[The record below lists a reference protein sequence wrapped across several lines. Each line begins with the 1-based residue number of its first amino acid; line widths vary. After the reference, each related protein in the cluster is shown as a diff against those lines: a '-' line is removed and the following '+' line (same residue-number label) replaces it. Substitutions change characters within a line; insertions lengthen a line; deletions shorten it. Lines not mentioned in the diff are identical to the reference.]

1 MSLTITSL
9 NSGSNGNCYYIGNEN
24 EAVLVDAG
32 ISCREIERRML
43 RLGLSLKK
51 VKAIFITHEHTD
63 HIRGLNTLMKKY
75 QIPIYITD
83 GTLQYSRLQHTHS
96 SIFSFKALEE
106 VQIGELLITGFRKF
120 HDASDPHSFIV
131 SYQDVKVGVF
141 TDIGVVCEHVIAHF
155 KQCHAA
161 ILEANYDEELLE
173 NGKYPYFL
181 KRRITGGKGHLSN
194 RQALALFV
202 EHRPAYMSH
211 LLLGH
216 LSKHNNCPVRV
227 ENLFNAHREEV
238 EVIIASRDQEMP
250 IYQIG

>member
-24 EAVLVDAG
+24 EAILVDAG
-32 ISCREIERRML
+32 ISCRETERRML

-63 HIRGLNTLMKKY
+63 HIRGLNTLMKKH
-75 QIPIYITD
+75 QIPVYITE
-83 GTLQYSRLQHTHS
+83 GTLQFSRLQS
-96 SIFSFKALEE
+96 SNSPILSFKALEE
-106 VQIGELLITGFRKF
+106 VQIGELLITGFKKY

-131 SYQDVKVGVF
+131 SHQGVRVGVF
-141 TDIGVVCEHVIAHF
+141 TDIGVVCDDVITHF

-161 ILEANYDEELLE
+161 ILEANYDEDLLE

-181 KRRITGGKGHLSN
+181 KRRITGGRGHLSN
-194 RQALALFV
+194 SQALALFT

-216 LSKHNNCPVRV
+216 LSKHNNCPIRV
-227 ENLFNAHREEV
+227 EELFNAYREEV
-238 EVIIASRDQEMP
+238 EIIIASRDQEMP
-250 IYQIG
+250 LYKIG

>member
-24 EAVLVDAG
+24 EAILVDAG
-32 ISCREIERRML
+32 ISCRETERRMS
-43 RLGLSLKK
+43 RLGLSIKN

-75 QIPIYITD
+75 QIPVYITSS
-83 GTLQYSRLQHTHS
+83 TLQYSRLQQVNSPILH
-96 SIFSFKALEE
+96 FSAFEE
-106 VQIGELLITGFRKF
+106 IKIGELCVTAFPKF

-131 SYQDVKVGVF
+131 SYEGIKVGVF
-141 TDIGVVCEHVIAHF
+141 TDIGMVCKHVITYF

-161 ILEANYDEELLE
+161 ILEANYDEDLLM

-194 RQALALFV
+194 NQALTLFK
-202 EHRPAYMSH
+202 EHRSNSMNL

-216 LSKHNNCPVRV
+216 LSKSNNCPDLVQ
-227 ENLFNAHREEV
+227 NLFNQHSESV
-238 EVIIASRDQEMP
+238 EVVIASRHEETSLFK
-250 IYQIG
+250 IG